1 MKVLFNVGEYKNI
14 NIIPE
19 VSLSDQMDGTPDNM
33 SFSFIYDEDITK
45 NIKLKDYCYV
55 TIEDNIHNIEEVGT
69 ISYSEIYIDDNQYLI
84 IDGLIYD
91 TTDEENSVGV
101 INYINKELDIN
112 NKKYLYYNELNSDYG
127 NIEKLYLDNRK
138 YYYMCVSQI
147 SSLVNSM
154 SVDNGYTITVS
165 LKEQTMWLKDCI
177 KSDLTITPSLYP
189 KIGDNHMYPTLL
201 EATYKIC
208 DRHNMHLLNYKISEI
223 DEDVKSKLSEVA
235 CPDLT
240 YKDLSTF
247 DQLYDIFIR
256 IGRIP
261 YFENGKLYGI
271 LFTGDKNSSIVDLSK
286 YVSSVQSVKEEE
298 INQNIYY
305 TKVYNN
311 VYDTET
317 LIVPSIFQGINTTEH
332 FFAREVANKT
342 TQEWIDWVQ
351 EQYKK
356 WTYLNGEDE
365 IDSKRLLGV
374 SNYDYNANGIED
386 ATNYPLILPSNIQYV
401 TSIRR
406 CEPVIRSGKRT
417 EQDGTTNQ
425 TMEFGFKQY
434 AIGYSIYIGNT
445 KISDVKNNKF
455 TIGTVNY
462 KIDNEKIYVGET
474 LVNKIFKVFMIDGT
488 PYRILDDKVYPI
500 RSWDEKASISNN
512 SFVIDNITY
521 YIIYRPAGYYIVS
534 TNPEAIN
541 GSIINN
547 VIYDE
552 LFGPSI
558 YGNPVV
564 ETTYGMRLF
573 YNRVATVNE
582 DGNFYLS
589 GHTYSIIGNSSIQR
603 DDQIVALWQL
613 GINNTTQIVIGGTP
627 IAGQVITGGTPLNII
642 IIGNQV
648 YSYDDSYLYGIN
660 NNSYSINYSRTLEF
674 SSFPDDNGDNAY
686 LLPNTSMPNPSKN
699 WSFIYTNSIISPVQ
713 ASLDIYDEPNI
724 LEYSY
729 WSKLEKLQQN
739 QFAYFN
745 VGENKINQP
754 LAFVADKEDLDGS
767 LPLSDK
773 RLYDL
778 LKASFFIVRY
788 KPILDQSYINYDYS
802 MQHDG
807 QSNMPLDVHSYS
819 LPYKNVSDKQV
830 YPLLEYNLEKG
841 LDYTTMIKIVT
852 NDKSVLDLYA
862 SSIVKIN
869 GKKYIIGSI
878 DFLINDNSIEASIKL
893 SREVIINSILSSY
906 RDNIRVSSN
915 LSTEETVTSIFTI
928 LSEEVV
934 SLYSEPDSNY
944 LDNIGDDN
952 SYFTQELGV
961 ALAKGGYNDLNMN
974 VGFSDPDI
982 YRLMTKYPL
991 RFGKINN
998 KEADEDSNN
1007 YSFAIK
1013 VKSDVPY
1020 QDGVFTFNSFPI
1032 YAREIHYSTWPY
1044 GRNIKR
1050 KITISSYKELQN
1062 YNNTTFYVSVLANK
1076 WPIVN
1081 KWGDPYWYAYWE
1093 FSSDNQN
1100 WTPVR
1105 PERWEGE
1112 NLGYE
1117 KGTSRYYSA
1126 NEGWSRLNGLSFKYK
1141 SLEKS
1146 SPKGVLSIIESYN
1159 GDDSS
1164 LDTRQFYCTEG
1175 FFTQSGL
1182 ICSYQYLINDPV
1194 SLLTRYIPSN
1204 QLDYNVYVS
1213 SALNNLGKTIEI
1225 DDAFINSNP
1234 IFFNTSNNGCVLL
1247 GFGEKDTANYN
1258 VSIFNTLSNNYGF
1271 KLDMREIPSVYLQYK
1286 TIMRDNGYAKL
1297 KWLSKDVK
1305 WMSQSEWGISSLKP
1319 KLIRF
1324 KNHINIDNL
1333 DLNSENLN
1341 NFIVDDDVSQSVNG
1355 YILSKSFTEDENSE
1369 YDYGII
1375 MVSDDYSYIKKII
1388 QFNINGIQDFNKVF
1402 ISIKI
1407 KNSYDTIKHI
1417 T

>member
-1 MKVLFNVGEYKNI
+1 MKVLLNVGEYKNI

-19 VSLSDQMDGTPDNM
+19 VSLSDQMDGMPDNI
-33 SFSFIYDEDITK
+33 SFSFIYSDNITK

-55 TIEDNIHNIEEVGT
+55 TVEDDVHNIIEIGT
-69 ISYSEIYIDDNQYLI
+69 ISYSNIVINNKEYII
-84 IDGLIYD
+84 VDGLIYD
-91 TTDEENSVGV
+91 EEDNENSVGV
-101 INYINKELDIN
+101 INYINKELEIN
-112 NKKYLYYNELNSDYG
+112 NKKYIYYNDINSD
-127 NIEKLYLDNRK
+127 NTNTVELYADNRK

-147 SSLVNSM
+147 SSYLNSTYAN
-154 SVDNGYTITVS
+154 NGYTITIS

-177 KSDLTITPSLYP
+177 KSDLSITPSLYP
-189 KIGDNHMYPTLL
+189 KIGNYFIYPTLL

-223 DEDVKSKLSEVA
+223 DEDLKLKLSEVA
-235 CPDLT
+235 CPNLT

-247 DQLYDIFIR
+247 DQLYDVFIR

-261 YFENGKLYGI
+261 YFENGKLYG
-271 LFTGDKNSSIVDLSK
+271 LLLTGDKKSSIVDLSN
-286 YVSSVQSVKEEE
+286 YVSSIQSVKEEE
-298 INQNIYY
+298 VNQNIYY

-332 FFAREVANKT
+332 FFAREIANKT
-342 TQEWIDWVQ
+342 QQEWSEWVQ
-351 EQYKK
+351 LQYKK
-356 WTYLNGEDE
+356 WTYLNGKDE

-401 TSIRR
+401 TSVRR
-406 CEPVIRSGKRT
+406 CEPVIRSGQRT
-417 EQDGTTNQ
+417 EADGTVNQ
-425 TMEFGFKQY
+425 VMEFGFKQY
-434 AIGYSIYIGNT
+434 AIGYSIYLANT
-445 KISDVKNNKF
+445 KIADVKDNKF
-455 TIGTVNY
+455 TIGTINY
-462 KIDNEKIYVGET
+462 RIDNNNVYVGET
-474 LVNKIFKVFMIDGT
+474 LVNKVFKVFLIDGEA
-488 PYRILDDKVYPI
+488 YRILDDKVYPI
-500 RSWDEKASISNN
+500 MSWEEKATVSNN

-552 LFGPSI
+552 LFSPSI

-564 ETTYGMRLF
+564 ETADGMRLF
-573 YNRVATVNE
+573 YNRVSTVNE

-589 GHTYSIIGNSSIQR
+589 GHIYSIIGNSSIQR

-613 GINNTTQIVIGGTP
+613 GINNTTQIVVGGTP
-627 IAGQVITGGTPLNII
+627 IAGQVITGGTALNII

-648 YSYDDSYLYGIN
+648 YSYDDNYLYSIN
-660 NNSYSINYSRTLEF
+660 DNSYSINYSRTLEF
-674 SSFPDDNGDNAY
+674 DSLPDDNGDNAY
-686 LLPNTSMPNPSKN
+686 LSGATMPNPSKN
-699 WSFIYTNSIISPVQ
+699 WSFVYTNDIISPVKM
-713 ASLDIYDEPNI
+713 SLDIYDEPNI

-754 LAFVADKEDLDGS
+754 LAFVADKDNLNGS
-767 LPLSDK
+767 WPLSDK

-778 LKASFFIVRY
+778 LKASFFIVKY

-802 MQHDG
+802 MQSDG
-807 QSNMPLDVHSYS
+807 QENMPLDVHSYS

-852 NDKSVLDLYA
+852 NDRSILDLYA
-862 SSIVKIN
+862 SEVVKIN

-878 DFLINDNSIEASIKL
+878 DFLINNNSIEASINL
-893 SREVIINSILSSY
+893 STEIVINSLLSSY
-906 RDNIRVSSN
+906 KDNIRISSN
-915 LSTEETVTSIFTI
+915 LSTEETVTSIFPI

-934 SLYSEPDSNY
+934 SLSSEPDVDY
-944 LDNIGDDN
+944 LDNIGEDN

-961 ALAKGGYNDLNMN
+961 ALARGGYNNLNMN
-974 VGFSDPDI
+974 DGFSDPDI

-998 KEADEDSNN
+998 EDADENEN
-1007 YSFAIK
+1007 YYSFAIK
-1013 VKSDVPY
+1013 VKSDNPY
-1020 QDGVFTFNSFPI
+1020 QDGVFAFNSFPI

-1050 KITISSYKELQN
+1050 TITISSYAELQN
-1062 YNNTTFYVSVLANK
+1062 YNNTTFYVSALANK
-1076 WPIVN
+1076 WPIID

-1105 PERWEGE
+1105 PEMWEGE
-1112 NLGYE
+1112 NLGNE
-1117 KGTSRYYSA
+1117 KGTTRYYSD
-1126 NEGWSRLNGLSFKYK
+1126 NEGWSRLNGFSFKYK

-1146 SPKGVLSIIESYN
+1146 SPKGVLTIVESYD
-1159 GDDSS
+1159 GDDSAF
-1164 LDTRQFYCTEG
+1164 DTRQMYCTEG

-1204 QLDYNVYVS
+1204 ELDYDAYVS
-1213 SALNNLGKTIEI
+1213 SALNNLGETIEI

-1234 IFFNTSNNGCVLL
+1234 IFFNTSNNGCEFL

-1258 VSIFNTLSNNYGF
+1258 VSIFNTFSNNYGF

-1305 WMSQSEWGISSLKP
+1305 WMSQSEWGISSLRP
-1319 KLIRF
+1319 KLIKF
-1324 KNHINIDNL
+1324 ENHINIDNL

-1341 NFIVDDDVSQSVNG
+1341 NFIVDDEVSQSVNG

-1388 QFNINGIQDFNKVF
+1388 QFNINGIQNFNKVF

-1407 KNSYDTIKHI
+1407 KNSYDTISHNK
-1417 T
+1417 